1 MREMDKFAPKPVTVI
16 TGFLGSGKTTLLSAL
31 LKKAEMKNVAVIINE
46 FGEVGL
52 DHALV
57 EHSDENIV
65 ELQNGCICCTI
76 QGDLQKTMLDLVNKM
91 SKGDISYFDK
101 VIIETTGLADP
112 VPIIHTLISSMDLQ
126 RIYTLDGVITVVDA
140 TNGEK
145 TLDLQPEAVKQAALA
160 ERIIISKIDLI
171 EKDREISLE
180 TRLRAINPSIKIIKS
195 SFGDVSI
202 SDLIDLGAYD
212 PYSKSR
218 DVKEWLAAES
228 MDSVHDR
235 DHDHQHV
242 NVNRH
247 DENIEAFSMTSDK
260 PVNMM
265 AFGLFK
271 DLLMAQMGPDLLRL
285 KGIINI
291 EGKDRPAV
299 IHGVQHIF
307 HPIHWLEKWPDDDKQ
322 TKLVFITRNVK
333 KEQIEGFFNA
343 LMGLVGDKDMPRE
356 IVDLS

>member
-1 MREMDKFAPKPVTVI
+1 MDMFSSKPVTVI

-31 LKKAEMKNVAVIINE
+31 LKKEEMKNVAVIINE

-57 EHSDENIV
+57 EHSDENVI

-76 QGDLQKTMLDLVNKM
+76 QGDLQKTMLDLIDKM
-91 SKGDISYFDK
+91 TKGEISYFDK

-171 EKDREISLE
+171 EKDKVLSLE

-195 SFGDVSI
+195 SFGNVSI
-202 SDLIDLGAYD
+202 SDLINLGAYD
-212 PYSKSR
+212 PFSKSR

-228 MDSVHDR
+228 MDTHH
-235 DHDHQHV
+235 DHDHDHHHV

-307 HPIHWLEKWPDDDKQ
+307 HPVQWLERWPDSDKQ

-333 KEQIEGFFNA
+333 KEQIEGLFNA
-343 LMGLVGDKDMPRE
+343 LIGLVGDKGMPKE
-356 IVDLS
+356 IRDLL